1 MSAKVPIEQQIAALS
16 AQVSQLSEYIRNG
29 FNRSKSPAQNTIPN
43 DLSVGEISVAIEKLL
58 RAIVNEEEDKLRVLF
73 SNNPDLFEVWITQHK
88 QALETLPKILSKI
101 AALNHRFSS
110 LESQLSKHTD
120 SKNTSMQ
127 IKWSSYKNPYLI
139 STFILIDLIII
150 YIVIKCIS

>member
-29 FNRSKSPAQNTIPN
+29 FNRNKSPAQNMMPN
-43 DLSVGEISVAIEKLL
+43 NLSVGEISVAIEKLL
-58 RAIVNEEEDKLRVLF
+58 RAIVNEEEDKLRVLY

-127 IKWSSYKNPYLI
+127 IKWTSYKNPYLI
-139 STFILIDLIII
+139 STFVLIDLIII
-150 YIVIKCIS
+150 YIVIRCL

>member
-29 FNRSKSPAQNTIPN
+29 FNRNKSPAQNTMPN

-58 RAIVNEEEDKLRVLF
+58 RAIVNEEEDKLRVLY

-127 IKWSSYKNPYLI
+127 IKWTSYKNPYLI
-139 STFILIDLIII
+139 STFVLIDLIII
-150 YIVIKCIS
+150 YIVISCL

>member
-29 FNRSKSPAQNTIPN
+29 FNRNKSPAQNTMPN

-58 RAIVNEEEDKLRVLF
+58 RAIVNEEEDKLRVLY

-127 IKWSSYKNPYLI
+127 IKWTCYKNPYLI
-139 STFILIDLIII
+139 STFVLIDLIII
-150 YIVIKCIS
+150 YIVIRCL

>member
-29 FNRSKSPAQNTIPN
+29 FNRNKSPAQNTMPN
-43 DLSVGEISVAIEKLL
+43 DLSVVEISVAIEKLL
-58 RAIVNEEEDKLRVLF
+58 RAIVNEEEDKLRVLY

-127 IKWSSYKNPYLI
+127 IKWTSYKNPYLI
-139 STFILIDLIII
+139 STFVLIDLIII
-150 YIVIKCIS
+150 YIVISCL

>member
-29 FNRSKSPAQNTIPN
+29 FNRNKSPAQNTMPN

-58 RAIVNEEEDKLRVLF
+58 RAIVNEEEDKLRVLY

-120 SKNTSMQ
+120 SNNTSMQ
-127 IKWSSYKNPYLI
+127 IKWTSYKNPYLI
-139 STFILIDLIII
+139 STFVLIDLIII
-150 YIVIKCIS
+150 YIVIRCL

>member
-29 FNRSKSPAQNTIPN
+29 FNRNKSPAQKTIPN

-58 RAIVNEEEDKLRVLF
+58 RAIVNEEEDKLRVLY

-127 IKWSSYKNPYLI
+127 IKWTSYKNPYLI
-139 STFILIDLIII
+139 STFVLIDLIII
-150 YIVIKCIS
+150 YIVISCL